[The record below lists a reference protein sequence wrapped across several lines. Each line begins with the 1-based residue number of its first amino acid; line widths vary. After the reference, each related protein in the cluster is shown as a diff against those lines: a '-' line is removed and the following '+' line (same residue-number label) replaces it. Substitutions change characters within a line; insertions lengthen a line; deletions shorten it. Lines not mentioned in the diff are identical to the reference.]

1 MRPQSVNTPFK
12 LMTTFSTIIRILPS
26 LRNVFIA
33 DYGNTKVRK
42 VNSAG
47 IITTIAASQSFG
59 NPNGV
64 SADTSGN
71 VYIVD
76 YLYSKVYM
84 MNSAGTVS
92 TFAGSG
98 MFGSYGDLGPAT
110 SAALDFPYGVAV
122 DNNNGYVY
130 IADTLNNKIRVVQPV
145 IPTCTTGSYLSGQVC
160 QQCAAG
166 TYNPTSG
173 AQSSSA
179 CLACPQGTYNPTAG
193 GVASSSCLSCP
204 QGTYN
209 PTTGG
214 TSLASCLS
222 CPQGT
227 YGLITG
233 GSSLLACLSCPS
245 GTYNVNTGSVSS
257 SACVSCG
264 QGMFPL
270 IMTLIPHRSPLFLI
284 LIYCFL

>member
-1 MRPQSVNTPFK
+1 M
-12 LMTTFSTIIRILPS
+12 
-26 LRNVFIA
+26 
-33 DYGNTKVRK
+33 RK

-59 NPNGV
+59 NPIGV
-64 SADTSGN
+64 SADISGN

-76 YLYSKVYM
+76 YLYSKVYLL
-84 MNSAGTVS
+84 NSAGTVS

-98 MFGSYGDLGPAT
+98 IFGSYGDLGPAT

-130 IADTLNNKIRVVQPV
+130 IADTLNNKVRVIKPD
-145 IPTCTTGSYLSGQVC
+145 IPTCTPGYYLSGQVC

-166 TYNPTSG
+166 TYNPSSGSTTS
-173 AQSSSA
+173 AA
-179 CLACPQGTYNPTAG
+179 CLTCPQGTYNPTAG
-193 GVASSSCLSCP
+193 GGWLTSCLACP

-214 TSLASCLS
+214 TSLSACLS

-227 YGLITG
+227 YGSGTTG
-233 GSSLLACLSCPS
+233 GTSLSACLNCPS
-245 GTYNVNTGSVSS
+245 GTYNANTGSVSS

-264 QGMFPL
+264 QGMFSPL
-270 IMTLIPHRSPLFLI
+270 IMTLIPHRSPLLLI
-284 LIYCFL
+284 LNYCFL